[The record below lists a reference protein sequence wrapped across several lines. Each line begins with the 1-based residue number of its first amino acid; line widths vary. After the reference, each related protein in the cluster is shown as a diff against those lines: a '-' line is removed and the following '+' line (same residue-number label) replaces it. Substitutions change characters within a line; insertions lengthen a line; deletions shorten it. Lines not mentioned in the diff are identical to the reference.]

1 MIVVWAVLIVIGVAA
16 IAVGA
21 MLFARSR
28 APEGSHVKDGDRASG
43 VFGMLGAGLA
53 ILLGFVVFLAFES
66 FDTSR
71 SGAEDEA
78 RTLSEQ
84 FETAQF
90 FPPSVSGT
98 LSGQLVCYGR
108 TVVHQEWPL
117 MRSGDLGDDINPWSV
132 ALFKTV
138 KSVEPRTASQQT
150 AYDHWF
156 DQVADREAARSDRT
170 HGAEGVIPSA
180 LWVVLFL
187 SAFVVIGFAL
197 LFADP
202 SEHAVV
208 QGMMVGGIAVVLTAT
223 LLLLWFLDNPYHEGP
238 GGLEPVA
245 MERTLD
251 LMDTAAEAAGVT
263 FTIPCDEN
271 GVATRA

>member
-1 MIVVWAVLIVIGVAA
+1 
-16 IAVGA
+16 
-21 MLFARSR
+21 MLLARSR
-28 APEGSHVKDGDRASG
+28 APEGSHIQDGDRASG

-90 FPPSVSGT
+90 FPTSASAT

-108 TVVHQEWPL
+108 AVVHREWPL

-138 KSVEPRTASQQT
+138 GSIEPRTASQQT

-156 DQVADREAARSDRT
+156 DQVADRETARSDRT
-170 HGAEGVIPSA
+170 HGAEGVIPGA

-187 SAFVVIGFAL
+187 SAFIVLGFAL

-208 QGMMVGGIAVVLTAT
+208 QGAMAGGIAVVLTST
-223 LLLLWFLDNPYHEGP
+223 LLLLWFLDNPYHEGIS
-238 GGLEPVA
+238 GLKPVA
-245 MERTLD
+245 MERTLE
-251 LMDTAAEAAGVT
+251 LMDTAAKAAGVT
-263 FTIPCDEN
+263 FAIPCDEK

>member
-1 MIVVWAVLIVIGVAA
+1 VIVIWAVLIAVVVTAV
-16 IAVGA
+16 AVGA
-21 MLFARSR
+21 MLLARSR
-28 APEGSHVKDGDRASG
+28 APEGSHIQDGDRASG

-78 RTLSEQ
+78 RTLSQQ

-90 FPPSVSGT
+90 FPASASEK

-108 TVVHQEWPL
+108 TVVHHEWPL
-117 MRSGDLGDDINPWSV
+117 MRSGELGDQINPWSV
-132 ALFKTV
+132 ELFRTV
-138 KSVEPRTASQQT
+138 KSIEPRSASEQT

-156 DQVADREAARSDRT
+156 DQVGDRENARSDRT
-170 HGAEGVIPSA
+170 HGAEGVIPNA
-180 LWVVLFL
+180 LWFVLFL

-208 QGMMVGGIAVVLTAT
+208 QGAMAGGIALVLTST
-223 LLLLWFLDNPYHEGP
+223 LLLLWFLDNPFHEGP
-238 GGLEPVA
+238 GGLQPVA

-251 LMDTAAEAAGVT
+251 QIDIAAEAAGVT
-263 FTIPCDEN
+263 FRIPCDDD
-271 GVATRA
+271 GLATRA